1 MRYLSFSFSFSF
13 SLTITC
19 ICIVRRILLNY
30 QYFLLLLFFFCKLC
44 TNNIFFIL
52 VIDKIKKNTYVVGME
67 TQKKNNTTNGFN
79 VRVTPKTM
87 ELLGE
92 VKNKIAEVTGVNQ
105 PMSAI
110 VGQLV
115 HDKAVELGVADEGCN
130 PV

>member
-1 MRYLSFSFSFSF
+1 M
-13 SLTITC
+13 
-19 ICIVRRILLNY
+19 
-30 QYFLLLLFFFCKLC
+30 LLFFFVKLYK
-44 TNNIFFIL
+44 NNTFFIL
-52 VIDKIKKNTYVVGME
+52 SIDKRKKITYVVGME

-92 VKNKIAEVTGVNQ
+92 VKTKIAEVTGVNQ

>member
-1 MRYLSFSFSFSF
+1 M
-13 SLTITC
+13 
-19 ICIVRRILLNY
+19 
-30 QYFLLLLFFFCKLC
+30 LLFFFVKLY
-44 TNNIFFIL
+44 TNNTFL
-52 VIDKIKKNTYVVGME
+52 MLSIDNRKKITYVVGMD

-92 VKNKIAEVTGVNQ
+92 VKTKIAEVTGVNQ

>member
-1 MRYLSFSFSFSF
+1 M
-13 SLTITC
+13 
-19 ICIVRRILLNY
+19 
-30 QYFLLLLFFFCKLC
+30 LLFFFAKLYA
-44 TNNIFFIL
+44 NNTFL
-52 VIDKIKKNTYVVGME
+52 MLSIDKRKKITYVIGMD

-92 VKNKIAEVTGVNQ
+92 VKTKIAEVTGVNQ
-105 PMSAI
+105 PRSAI
-110 VGQLV
+110 VGQRV

>member
-1 MRYLSFSFSFSF
+1 M
-13 SLTITC
+13 
-19 ICIVRRILLNY
+19 
-30 QYFLLLLFFFCKLC
+30 LLFFFVKLY
-44 TNNIFFIL
+44 TNNTFFIL
-52 VIDKIKKNTYVVGME
+52 AIDKRKKITYVVGMD

-92 VKNKIAEVTGVNQ
+92 VKTKIAEVTGVNQ

-115 HDKAVELGVADEGCN
+115 HDKAVELGVADEGSN